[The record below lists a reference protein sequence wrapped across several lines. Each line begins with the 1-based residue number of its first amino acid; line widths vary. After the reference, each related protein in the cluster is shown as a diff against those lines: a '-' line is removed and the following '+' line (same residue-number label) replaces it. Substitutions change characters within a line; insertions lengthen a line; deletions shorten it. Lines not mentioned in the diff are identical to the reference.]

1 MGSGDRVWAS
11 DRLETKQKNGK
22 VSSKYSSV
30 SFDDAGNY
38 LKSEDDNGK
47 VSTDFKKLGVP
58 IQSGKEMQSEYDE
71 EHGKKKGGS
80 ISLKDC
86 KVNTAETRNSKHK
99 SW

>member
-47 VSTDFKKLGVP
+47 ISSDFKKLGVP

-80 ISLKDC
+80 INLKDC